1 MSEILNR
8 KPVIWM
14 AGDSTMQSYSEEKR
28 PQWGWGEKVLELIEG
43 EEQKKGLV
51 PTISHREDCPF
62 EQEKRYEGSRYI
74 VDNCAM
80 AGRSSKT
87 FREEGR
93 LKDIE
98 EHIKQGDYLLIQFG
112 HNDAGAEKPE
122 RYVPLEKF
130 KEALEYYVKVALDN
144 GAMPIFVSSI
154 VLCPGQESETGAAG
168 EISRL
173 LPTYGSV
180 MEKYAEELGISYIDV
195 NNFTREYI
203 RDMTE
208 EQALELYLPDHVHL
222 VEKGAL
228 AYAKLA
234 VEELKKILR

>member
-1 MSEILNR
+1 VSEILNR
-8 KPVIWM
+8 KPIIWM

-28 PQWGWGEKVLELIEG
+28 PQWGWGEKVLELLEPDGRISV
-43 EEQKKGLV
+43 QV
-51 PTISHREDCPF
+51 SHREGCPF
-62 EQEKRYEGSRYI
+62 EQQKRYEGSRFV

-98 EHIKQGDYLLIQFG
+98 EHIGQGDYLLIQFG

-130 KEALEYYVKVALDN
+130 KESLEYYVKVALDN
-144 GAMPIFVSSI
+144 GAMPIFLSSI

-173 LPTYGSV
+173 LPEYGSV
-180 MEKYAEELGISYIDV
+180 MEEYAKELGIPYIDV
-195 NNFTREYI
+195 NGLTREYI
-203 RDMTE
+203 KDMTE
-208 EQALELYLPDHVHL
+208 EQALEMYLPDHVHL

-228 AYAKLA
+228 AYAELA
-234 VEELKKILR
+234 VTELKRIL

>member
-28 PQWGWGEKVLELIEG
+28 PQWGWGEKVLELL
-43 EEQKKGLV
+43 EQNGNV
-51 PTISHREDCPF
+51 MVQGSHREDCPF
-62 EQEKRYEGSRYI
+62 EQEKRYEGSRFI

-112 HNDAGAEKPE
+112 HNDAGVEKPE

-130 KEALEYYVKVALDN
+130 KESLEYYVKVALDN
-144 GAMPIFVSSI
+144 GAMPIFLSSI
-154 VLCPGQESETGAAG
+154 VLCPGHESETGAAG

-173 LPTYGSV
+173 LPEYGSV
-180 MEKYAEELGISYIDV
+180 MEKYAEVLDIPYVDV
-195 NNFTREYI
+195 NGLTREYI
-203 RDMTE
+203 KDMTE

-222 VEKGAL
+222 VEKGAQ
-228 AYAKLA
+228 AYAELA
-234 VEELKKILR
+234 VEELKKILQ

>member
-1 MSEILNR
+1 MSGILNR

-28 PQWGWGEKVLELIEG
+28 PQWGWGEKVLELLEPDCG
-43 EEQKKGLV
+43 KSVQ
-51 PTISHREDCPF
+51 ISHREDCLF
-62 EQEKRYEGSRYI
+62 EQQKRYEGNGFI

-98 EHIKQGDYLLIQFG
+98 EHIQRGDYLLIQFG

-130 KEALEYYVKVALDN
+130 KESLDYYVKVALNN
-144 GAMPIFVSSI
+144 GAMPIFLSSI

-173 LPTYGSV
+173 LPAYGSV
-180 MEKYAEELGISYIDV
+180 MQKYAKELGIPYIDV
-195 NNFTREYI
+195 NGLTREYI
-203 RDMTE
+203 KHMTE
-208 EQALELYLPDHVHL
+208 EQALEMYLPDHVHL

-234 VEELKKILR
+234 MEELKKIL